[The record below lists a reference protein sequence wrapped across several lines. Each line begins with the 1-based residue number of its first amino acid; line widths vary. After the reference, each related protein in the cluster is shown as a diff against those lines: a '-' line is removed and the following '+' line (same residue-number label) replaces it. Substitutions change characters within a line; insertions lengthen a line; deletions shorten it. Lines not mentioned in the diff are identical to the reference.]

1 MIPSMDKKFYSTI
14 DVRIRAVRAVQS
26 GERIATVA
34 KSFQIHPATLH
45 RWLVR
50 NRNSGE
56 SGLKRVPVSGR
67 PRKIDNQSL
76 KKLMKVILKPA
87 SKFGFET
94 DFWTCRRMM
103 QVANDQFGIRISQ
116 PTMWRML
123 RNMNLSYQ
131 KPERMYREGSEADRK
146 EWVRITI
153 PKIRRCVDKYRAILY
168 FEDESNIS
176 LTAPLGK
183 TWSPRGET
191 PIARVH
197 SQRGGIAA
205 ISAISQSGN
214 LAFTLLETRIGSDE
228 IIHFLQQLLLEHHRR
243 HLVVVMDQA
252 SPHTSA
258 KTMEFINS
266 QKRLHVFYLPP
277 YSPKFNPDEYVWN
290 HLKHHELKWHQAKSK
305 DELMDL
311 AGEKMKAMAKDKDL
325 VKGIWFRCCIA
336 ELMN

>member
-1 MIPSMDKKFYSTI
+1 MDHKVYSTL

-34 KSFQIHPATLH
+34 RSFQIHPATLH

-50 NRNSGE
+50 RRDSGE
-56 SGLKRVPVSGR
+56 SGLNRASVSGR
-67 PRKIDNQSL
+67 PRKIDSQSL
-76 KKLMKVILKPA
+76 KKLMKAILKPA

-94 DFWTCRRMM
+94 DFWTCRRMI
-103 QVANDQFGIRISQ
+103 QVANDQFGIQISQ

-123 RNMNLSYQ
+123 RDMDLSYQ
-131 KPERMYREGSEADRK
+131 KPERIYREGSDAERS
-146 EWVRITI
+146 EWIRITI
-153 PKIRRCVDKYRAILY
+153 PKIRKCVDKYNAILY

-197 SQRGGIAA
+197 GRRGGVAA
-205 ISAISQSGN
+205 ISAISRSGN

-228 IIHFLQQLLLEHHRR
+228 IIHFLRQLLLEHHRR

-258 KTMEFINS
+258 KTMEFIYS

-290 HLKHHELKWHQAKSK
+290 HLKHQELKWHQAKSK

-311 AGEKMKAMAKDKDL
+311 AGEKLKAMAKDKDL
-325 VKGIWFRCCIA
+325 IKGIWFRCCIA